1 MPSDP
6 SQSQQHQHQ
15 HQHRYQYPHA
25 TAPDII
31 RANQKDAY
39 FQEVVHEH
47 TTTILRRLVGS
58 RATYTWASETRTF
71 AELLY
76 LLLTTVVGNRTL
88 GEEYCDVLQV
98 ETGSGRGSGDGRRLP
113 GLKRRVGY
121 VVSAVLV
128 PYLLGKG
135 MPAVRRLIRSFL
147 EGRAVRRMKGKGKG
161 KGGGDSA
168 AGKSL
173 FERSSAVLSKYL
185 PKVEEYL
192 YENLDVVTSPSPIYA
207 VSLALFYFTGAY
219 YQLSKRV
226 WGLRYIFT
234 WNAQDADE
242 EKEGQEGGGSD
253 NKRGGYEILGV
264 LLALQLSVQAW
275 LHFKKT
281 IRGEELDAVGESS
294 GVEGA
299 EASLDPQAYTSNNA
313 LLLSSDLNGTTRQA
327 ENSHDIINLTNT
339 KIESDFNLED
349 EKVMAWMP
357 STQQRKCT
365 LCLEPMRD
373 PSVTNC
379 GHVFCWECIVDW
391 CREKPECPLCRQECL
406 PQRVLQLRN

>member
-1 MPSDP
+1 M
-6 SQSQQHQHQ
+6 
-15 HQHRYQYPHA
+15 
-25 TAPDII
+25 
-31 RANQKDAY
+31 
-39 FQEVVHEH
+39 
-47 TTTILRRLVGS
+47 
-58 RATYTWASETRTF
+58 
-71 AELLY
+71 
-76 LLLTTVVGNRTL
+76 
-88 GEEYCDVLQV
+88 LQV

-161 KGGGDSA
+161 KGKGGGDSA

-185 PKVEEYL
+185 PNVEEYL

-406 PQRVLQLRN
+406 PQRILPLRN

>member
-1 MPSDP
+1 M
-6 SQSQQHQHQ
+6 
-15 HQHRYQYPHA
+15 
-25 TAPDII
+25 
-31 RANQKDAY
+31 
-39 FQEVVHEH
+39 
-47 TTTILRRLVGS
+47 
-58 RATYTWASETRTF
+58 
-71 AELLY
+71 
-76 LLLTTVVGNRTL
+76 GNRTL

-98 ETGSGRGSGDGRRLP
+98 ENGSENKRLP

-135 MPAVRRLIRSFL
+135 MPAVRRWIRGIL
-147 EGRAVRRMKGKGKG
+147 EGRAGRRLKGKGKE
-161 KGGGDSA
+161 KGGMDGVDS
-168 AGKSL
+168 GGQSQSQSQSHSL
-173 FERSSAVLSKYL
+173 FERSSAVLSRYL
-185 PKVEEYL
+185 PKLEKYL

-234 WNAQDADE
+234 WNVQDDDGE
-242 EKEGQEGGGSD
+242 EGEEGGIEGSN

-275 LHFKKT
+275 LHFKRT
-281 IRGEELDAVGESS
+281 IGEEELEMAGESS
-294 GVEGA
+294 SAERA

-313 LLLSSDLNGTTRQA
+313 LLLNSGSTSTTRQSGI
-327 ENSHDIINLTNT
+327 SHDVVDITNT
-339 KIESDFNLED
+339 SIESGYNLED

-357 STQQRKCT
+357 SAQQRKCT

-406 PQRVLQLRN
+406 PQRVLPLRN